1 MNYKELIFF
10 RDLANWVVWRS
21 PNVADV
27 ITHQAEVEQYAEKAY
42 MSSSMGKEWRFVI
55 LSPDIPTQI
64 AVKYAIKHDDS
75 LSKDFK
81 ERILYEMSDQ
91 IKYIL
96 MLYEPLKFLLYWG
109 YMDYIRKF
117 NKDKPWIDY
126 KNRNFEYFVNSP
138 KETIAR
144 VVAYNS
150 YLKCNKVLKLTYSDR
165 LGYSFKED
173 AESPSLCME
182 FDDVS
187 HSSALSHCL
196 EELRL
201 GTCLNPISVTKFFKE
216 DNL

>member
-10 RDLANWVVWRS
+10 RDLTNWVVWRS
-21 PNVADV
+21 PNVSDV
-27 ITHQAEVEQYAEKAY
+27 ITHQAEVEEYAEKAH
-42 MSSSMGKEWRFVI
+42 MSSNMAKEWRLVI
-55 LSPDIPTQI
+55 LSPDTPTEI
-64 AVKYAIKHDDS
+64 AVKYAIRHDDS

-81 ERILYEMSDQ
+81 ERILYEVSDQ

-96 MLYEPLKFLLYWG
+96 MLHEPLKRLFLG
-109 YMDYIRKF
+109 YVDYIRKF

-126 KNRNFEYFVNSP
+126 KNRNFEYFVNTP

-144 VVAYNS
+144 VVTYNS
-150 YLKCNKVLKLTYSDR
+150 YLKCNQVLKLTYSDR

-196 EELRL
+196 EELRTS
-201 GTCLNPISVTKFFKE
+201 TCLNPININKYFKE